1 MSTDEK
7 DGPHVKF
14 ERPLDITVMT
24 IDGTR
29 CGEGHL
35 VEISDSEA
43 QIELTGDVAEQSEF
57 FLMLTGFG
65 NPVFR
70 RCRRKWVRG
79 TQVGVSFDRTDIGI
93 KSSKEVPQEQ
103 SGLERRARSA

>member
-1 MSTDEK
+1 MRTDESGG
-7 DGPHVKF
+7 DEPRVKF

-29 CGEGHL
+29 SGEGRL
-35 VEISDSEA
+35 NEISDSEA
-43 QIELTGDVAEQSEF
+43 QIELTGHMAELGEF

-70 RCRRKWVRG
+70 RCRRRWVRG
-79 TQVGVSFDRTDIGI
+79 TQVGVSFDRTNIGI
-93 KSSKEVPQEQ
+93 KSSEEVPQK
-103 SGLERRARSA
+103 

>member
-1 MSTDEK
+1 MRTDESGG
-7 DGPHVKF
+7 DEPRVKF

-29 CGEGHL
+29 CGEGRL
-35 VEISDSEA
+35 NEISDSEA
-43 QIELTGDVAEQSEF
+43 QIELTGHMAELGEF

-70 RCRRKWVRG
+70 RCRRRWVRG
-79 TQVGVSFDRTDIGI
+79 TQVGVSFDRTNIGI
-93 KSSKEVPQEQ
+93 KSSEEVP
-103 SGLERRARSA
+103 LK

>member
-1 MSTDEK
+1 MRTDESGG
-7 DGPHVKF
+7 DEPRVKF

-29 CGEGHL
+29 SGEGRL
-35 VEISDSEA
+35 NEISDSEA
-43 QIELTGDVAEQSEF
+43 QIELTGHMAELGEF

-70 RCRRKWVRG
+70 RCRRRWVRG
-79 TQVGVSFDRTDIGI
+79 TQVGVSFDRTNIGI
-93 KSSKEVPQEQ
+93 KSSEEVP
-103 SGLERRARSA
+103 LK

>member
-1 MSTDEK
+1 MRADEK
-7 DGPHVKF
+7 DEPHVKF
-14 ERPLDITVMT
+14 DPPLDIRVMT

-29 CGEGHL
+29 CGEGRL
-35 VEISDSEA
+35 IEISESEA

-57 FLMLTGFG
+57 FLMLSRFG

-79 TQVGVSFDRTDIGI
+79 TQMGVSFDRTDIGI

-103 SGLERRARSA
+103 RV

>member
-1 MSTDEK
+1 MRTDASNDDE
-7 DGPHVKF
+7 PRVKF

-29 CGEGHL
+29 SGEGRL
-35 VEISDSEA
+35 NEISDSEA
-43 QIELTGDVAEQSEF
+43 QIELTGHMAELGEF

-70 RCRRKWVRG
+70 RCRRRWVRG
-79 TQVGVSFDRTDIGI
+79 TQVGVSFDRTNIGI
-93 KSSKEVPQEQ
+93 KSSEEVP
-103 SGLERRARSA
+103 LK

>member
-1 MSTDEK
+1 MRTDESGG
-7 DGPHVKF
+7 DEPRVKF

-29 CGEGHL
+29 SGEGRL
-35 VEISDSEA
+35 NEISDSEA
-43 QIELTGDVAEQSEF
+43 QIELRGHMAELGEF

-70 RCRRKWVRG
+70 RCRRRWVRG
-79 TQVGVSFDRTDIGI
+79 TQVGVSFDRTNIGI
-93 KSSKEVPQEQ
+93 KSSEEVP
-103 SGLERRARSA
+103 LK

>member
-1 MSTDEK
+1 MRTDESGG
-7 DGPHVKF
+7 DEPRVKF

-29 CGEGHL
+29 SGEGRL
-35 VEISDSEA
+35 NEISDSEA
-43 QIELTGDVAEQSEF
+43 QIELTGHMAELGEF

-70 RCRRKWVRG
+70 RCRRRWVRG
-79 TQVGVSFDRTDIGI
+79 TQIGVSFDRTNIGI
-93 KSSKEVPQEQ
+93 KSSEEVP
-103 SGLERRARSA
+103 LK

>member
-1 MSTDEK
+1 MRTDESGG
-7 DGPHVKF
+7 DEPRVKF

-29 CGEGHL
+29 SGEGRL
-35 VEISDSEA
+35 NEISDSEA
-43 QIELTGDVAEQSEF
+43 QIELTGHMAELGEF

-70 RCRRKWVRG
+70 RCRRKWVHG
-79 TQVGVSFDRTDIGI
+79 AQMGVSFERTDIGI
-93 KSSKEVPQEQ
+93 KSSKELPE
-103 SGLERRARSA
+103 E

>member
-1 MSTDEK
+1 MRTDESGE
-7 DGPHVKF
+7 DEPRVKF

-29 CGEGHL
+29 SGEGRL
-35 VEISDSEA
+35 NEISDSEA
-43 QIELTGDVAEQSEF
+43 QIELTGHMAELGEF

-70 RCRRKWVRG
+70 RCRRRWVRG
-79 TQVGVSFDRTDIGI
+79 TQVGVSFDRTNIGI
-93 KSSKEVPQEQ
+93 KSSEEVP
-103 SGLERRARSA
+103 LK

>member
-1 MSTDEK
+1 MRIDESG
-7 DGPHVKF
+7 DHEPRVKF

-29 CGEGHL
+29 RGEGRL
-35 VEISDSEA
+35 NEISDSEA
-43 QIELTGDVAEQSEF
+43 QIELTGDLAEQSEF

-79 TQVGVSFDRTDIGI
+79 TQIAVSFDRTNIGI
-93 KSSKEVPQEQ
+93 KPSEEVPQKTV
-103 SGLERRARSA
+103 RV